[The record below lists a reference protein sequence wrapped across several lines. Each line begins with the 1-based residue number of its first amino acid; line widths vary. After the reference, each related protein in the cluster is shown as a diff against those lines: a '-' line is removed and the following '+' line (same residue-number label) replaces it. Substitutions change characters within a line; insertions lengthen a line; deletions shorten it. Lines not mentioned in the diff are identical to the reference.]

1 MKLLANTLK
10 YNGNRSPD
18 ILKIRRKRNV
28 MGSVENSIVGNGRK
42 VGNSFVNSKKNSL
55 YIRVEMVLAQIK
67 NPYEKVAQRR
77 RIAAFF
83 DANSPLKLEF
93 DGEPNIFYNAILDG
107 DVEYN
112 DDTGNT
118 CSLSFI
124 IPDATAHAS
133 TLSSATA
140 RVDSQGVLSM
150 DIYYDGTVET
160 PLNLKIVNNAET
172 GYLAALG
179 IADDES
185 TFLTQLGYVDEADG
199 ETRTKMSAIFP
210 KDGGNFSKWTH
221 ATAFYE
227 NQNKKI
233 VTNINRT
240 SDFGGW
246 LGGIPTSATNNGG
259 QWYGGADELILPTAT
274 DYCYLWG
281 RAWFETGKNGQT
293 GIWTLAFVD
302 ENNQFICG
310 MSIEK
315 ADKVGNSAIIYFLI
329 GDGNGISRIYKKI
342 DLTPSY
348 WIPPNPYGTQSRLTD
363 RNMFD
368 LRKEAGKIT
377 FFWYGQYYSVN
388 VPEIASKKI
397 KRVQFYT
404 GQYSGRTTSQLV
416 TRMGIRDVLVID
428 LKSQYWQ
435 DLPNRF
441 GAGTIVETRKDD
453 GMNMIYRDG
462 IATLEDIVTG
472 STFPVLK
479 PGRNRIE
486 FYYSDFTTVPPTIT
500 ATYEKRWY

>member
-1 MKLLANTLK
+1 MQSDVVIKLDDFDLTEYMDLTE
-10 YNGNRSPD
+10 SPD
-18 ILKIRRKRNV
+18 LGLLPQITNETKAKKIVDSTFSDKVYPFSFLLSNRKWLEYRDILIGNLPYKQTKKLTISILPNRYWNV
-28 MGSVENSIVGNGRK
+28 VV
-42 VGNSFVNSKKNSL
+42 
-55 YIRVEMVLAQIK
+55 
-67 NPYEKVAQRR
+67 
-77 RIAAFF
+77 
-83 DANSPLKLEF
+83 
-93 DGEPNIFYNAILDG
+93 DG
-107 DVEYN
+107 DSSFTRDIDSSREVEV
-112 DDTGNT
+112 T
-118 CSLSFI
+118 LSFL
-124 IPDATAHAS
+124 IPDAIAHAS

-140 RVDSQGVLSM
+140 RIDNQGILSM
-150 DIYYDGTVET
+150 EIDYEGTVET

-246 LGGIPTSATNNGG
+246 LGGIPTNATNSGG
-259 QWYGGADELILPTAT
+259 QWYGGADELILLAAT

-281 RAWFETGKNGQT
+281 RAWFETGKMGQT

-315 ADKVGNSAIIYFLI
+315 ADKVGNSATIYFLI
-329 GDGNGISRIYKKI
+329 GDGKGFSRIYKRI

-348 WIPPNPYGTQSRLTD
+348 WIPPNPYGSQSRLKN

-368 LRKEAGKIT
+368 LRKEGGKIT

-388 VPEIASKKI
+388 VPEIASKKV

-441 GAGTIVETRKDD
+441 STGTTVETRRDD